1 MRLKIKVLL
10 LSGITVW
17 AMNSGAQQAEA
28 IRIVADQA
36 ERFEL
41 TGLTQYRGRVILTQ
55 GAITIMA
62 DELDIVQSEEGSA
75 EIRATGTPASFQ
87 QPASDSE
94 PQIDATAQTIS
105 YREGARIV
113 ILETNA
119 KIQRGDSVVS
129 GPLIQYFIDEK
140 RVQAGTADD
149 STTERV
155 EVVIPSQTEVP

>member
-1 MRLKIKVLL
+1 MPLKTKVLL
-10 LSGITVW
+10 LSCITLW
-17 AMNSGAQQAEA
+17 ASNIGAQQGEA

-41 TGLTQYRGRVILTQ
+41 KGLTQYRGKVILTQ
-55 GAITIMA
+55 GPITIMA
-62 DELDIVQSEEGSA
+62 EELDIVQSEEGSA

-87 QPASDSE
+87 QPANESE

-113 ILETNA
+113 ILENNA

-140 RVQAGTADD
+140 RVQASTADD
-149 STTERV
+149 STSERV

>member
-1 MRLKIKVLL
+1 MPLKIKVLL
-10 LSGITVW
+10 LSCITLW
-17 AMNSGAQQAEA
+17 ASNIGAQQGEA

-41 TGLTQYRGRVILTQ
+41 KGLTQYRGKVILTQ
-55 GAITIMA
+55 GAITDMA

-75 EIRATGTPASFQ
+75 EIRAIGTPASFQ
-87 QPASDSE
+87 QPANESE

-113 ILETNA
+113 ILENNA

-129 GPLIQYFIDEK
+129 GPLIQYFVDEK

-149 STTERV
+149 SSSERV

>member
-1 MRLKIKVLL
+1 MPLKIKVFLL
-10 LSGITVW
+10 TCITLW
-17 AMNSGAQQAEA
+17 AMNSAAQQAEA

-41 TGLTQYRGRVILTQ
+41 TGLTQYRGKVILTK

-62 DELDIVQSEEGSA
+62 DELDIVQSEVGSA
-75 EIRATGTPASFQ
+75 EIRATGTPASFH
-87 QPASDSE
+87 QPANESE

-113 ILETNA
+113 ILENNA

-140 RVQAGTADD
+140 RVQAGTAYD
-149 STTERV
+149 STSERV